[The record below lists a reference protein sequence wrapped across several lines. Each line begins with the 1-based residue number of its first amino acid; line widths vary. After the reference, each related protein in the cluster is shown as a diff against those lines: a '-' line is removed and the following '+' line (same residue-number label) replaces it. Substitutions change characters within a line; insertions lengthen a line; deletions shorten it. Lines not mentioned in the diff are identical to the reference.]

1 MTGSVAIVVPMR
13 NEIAIVA
20 DLIEHLQHWRARGC
34 EVLVVDGSSTD
45 GSAEAVRRAG
55 LEVVGSLPGR
65 AVQMN
70 AGAGSATSDVV
81 LFLHADTRLPDNADR
96 MVAAAVAC
104 GRLWGRFDVHI
115 LGKPMMLRLVAAM
128 MNCRSRWTGIAT
140 GDQAMFVR
148 RETFVALGGFPR
160 QPLME
165 DIELSRRLRAL
176 SPPACIATKA
186 QTSGRRWEVKG
197 VWRTIVLM
205 WSLRLAYWLGAPV
218 ERLARV
224 YR

>member
-13 NEIAIVA
+13 NEIAIVP
-20 DLIEHLQHWRARGC
+20 DLIEHLQHWRVRGC
-34 EVLVVDGSSTD
+34 EVLVVDGGSTD
-45 GSAEAVRRAG
+45 GSADAVRRAG
-55 LEVVGSLPGR
+55 FEVVESLPGR
-65 AVQMN
+65 ALQMN
-70 AGAGSATSDVV
+70 TGAASAVADVV
-81 LFLHADTRLPDNADR
+81 LFLHADTRLPDDADR
-96 MVAAAVAC
+96 MVAAAVGC

-115 LGKPMMLRLVAAM
+115 LGKPVMLRLVSTL
-128 MNCRSRWTGIAT
+128 MNLRSRWTGIAT

-148 RETFVALGGFPR
+148 RETFLALGGFPQ

-205 WSLRLAYWLGAPV
+205 WSLRLAYWLGAPA
-218 ERLARV
+218 ERLARD